1 MHNIADLRAA
11 ARRRL
16 PRMVLDFIDG
26 GATDEVTL
34 RANRADFESIK
45 LRPRMGVDVTS
56 RDLSTTVLGR
66 KLSIPLIDASVVE
79 ARPAL
84 RKEA

>member
-1 MHNIADLRAA
+1 MHNIADLLAA

-45 LRPRMGVDVTS
+45 LRPRMGAT
-56 RDLSTTVLGR
+56 
-66 KLSIPLIDASVVE
+66 
-79 ARPAL
+79 
-84 RKEA
+84 